1 MLYNAL
7 YLYVFDNFVVCF
19 SNLCSLFSFRY
30 HVYKKYQVQ
39 VQVQKKK
46 STLVSSSSNVGDHA
60 VNLEKDYEETSN
72 EKDIDQGSTIEEDK
86 LAILLL
92 TYTIFRQID
101 NKIEERYLNVIVL
114 SPKIIYFYQV
124 V

>member
-1 MLYNAL
+1 MCSIIL
-7 YLYVFDNFVVCF
+7 LYVFLICVHYFLLDTMFTRNIKFK
-19 SNLCSLFSFRY
+19 SKS
-30 HVYKKYQVQ
+30 K
-39 VQVQKKK
+39 KKK

-86 LAILLL
+86 LDILLL